1 MRFRSDE
8 LPNPAAV
15 YALRQYAAELPRVF
29 LLSYKKIEEPCFMRD
44 NESIS
49 SMYADHIL
57 DLRAYLVRKVA
68 CRETACDLAQET
80 FLRVISADL
89 GWAIRDPRALLF
101 RIAKNLAIDHYR
113 AHALLRG
120 KCDDLAECEELPSG
134 LPGPEQIVFSRQMLE
149 RLCRA
154 IETLPPQCR
163 KIFLLHKFEGQS
175 HAEIAAGYG
184 ITRNAVE
191 KHLVRALVHLRKH
204 CAEFFSSRSFS

>member
-1 MRFRSDE
+1 
-8 LPNPAAV
+8 
-15 YALRQYAAELPRVF
+15 
-29 LLSYKKIEEPCFMRD
+29 MRD

-49 SMYADHIL
+49 SMYEDHIL
-57 DLRAYLVRKVA
+57 DLRAYLVRRVA
-68 CRETACDLAQET
+68 CRETACELAQET

-89 GWAIRDPRALLF
+89 GRAIRNPRALLF

-113 AHALLRG
+113 ASAPLRG
-120 KCDDLAECEELPSG
+120 QCDDLAECEELPSG

-149 RLCRA
+149 QLCRA
-154 IETLPPQCR
+154 IEILPSQCR
-163 KIFLLHKFEGQS
+163 KIFIMHKFDGQS

-204 CAEFFSSRSFS
+204 MN